1 MDNPGG
7 SLTSLGAA
15 NLRAVHQLLDGE
27 PKLLRD
33 PVVVRLLDPHLADHI
48 RNEAA
53 LYREPGLM
61 GLRSHIV
68 LRSRYAEDRLAQ
80 AYARGIRQYLLLG
93 AGLDTFA
100 WRQPPGLED
109 LRIFEADHPATQTQK
124 IQRLSQAGIETP
136 GNVRFV
142 PVNFETESLEE
153 ALRRSDFD
161 LTHPVFISWLGVTVY
176 LSMEAIDAVFN
187 FVVTLPP
194 SSEMVFTFA
203 QKRPLDAIR
212 PTALRAAEAG
222 EPWKT
227 YIRPEELGWKL
238 AKMGFSSL
246 YILPPE
252 EARELY
258 YKGREDG
265 LPPPQGAGIASVIV

>member
-33 PVVVRLLDPHLADHI
+33 PVIVQLLDPHWVDQI
-48 RNEAA
+48 RKEAA
-53 LYREPGLM
+53 VYQQPVLM

-68 LRSRYAEDRLAQ
+68 LRSRYAEDRLVQ

-100 WRQPPGLED
+100 WRQPPGFED
-109 LRIFEADHPATQTQK
+109 LRIFEADHPATQQQK
-124 IQRLSQAGIETP
+124 IQRLSEAGIQTP
-136 GNVRFV
+136 GNLRFV
-142 PVNFETESLEE
+142 PVDFEGESLRD
-153 ALRRSDFD
+153 ALQRSDFD
-161 LTHPVFISWLGVTVY
+161 FTLPVFISWLGVTVY
-176 LSMEAIDAVFN
+176 LSMEAIDAVFR
-187 FVVTLPP
+187 FVVGLPA
-194 SSEMVFTFA
+194 STELVFTFA
-203 QKRPLDAIR
+203 QKRPGATIH
-212 PTALRAAEAG
+212 PTAARAAGVG

-246 YILPPE
+246 YVLPTE

-258 YKGREDG
+258 YTGREDG
-265 LPPPQGAGIASVIV
+265 LPPPQASSIASVIV